1 VLAETRFEAK
11 YIMKME
17 LLLLTTLEW
26 RVAAPTP
33 VAFLEHFLRSLAV
46 RHAGRRRGLRA
57 HARELVRRTLNGA
70 LRARLCAPQN
80 HERCT
85 RVTAGGAQLGTAPRA
100 AHARRTHPAPPP
112 APLQTPPS
120 WRTRPP
126 RSPQPRWL
134 PRWRSSGRCGAT
146 PRPFA

>member
-1 VLAETRFEAK
+1 MLAETRFEAK

-70 LRARLCAPQN
+70 LRVRQRRAAPKPRAV
-80 HERCT
+80 HT
-85 RVTAGGAQLGTAPRA
+85 RVTAAAAVAGNRAPR
-100 AHARRTHPAPPP
+100 R
-112 APLQTPPS
+112 
-120 WRTRPP
+120 
-126 RSPQPRWL
+126 
-134 PRWRSSGRCGAT
+134 
-146 PRPFA
+146 